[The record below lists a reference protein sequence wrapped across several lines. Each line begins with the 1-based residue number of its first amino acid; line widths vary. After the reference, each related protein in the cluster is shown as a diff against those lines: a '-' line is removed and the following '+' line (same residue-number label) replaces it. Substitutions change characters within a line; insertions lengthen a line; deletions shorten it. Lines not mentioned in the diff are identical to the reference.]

1 MDLCHCR
8 TKISGFGSSIS
19 KMVIVHPNPNN
30 NDSNKFETI
39 STSNDKHNNNKNETI
54 MSLSSLPLSLSSDGH
69 GKQLRCLKLSDG
81 RLLLKELR
89 GDGSVVSFYS
99 SEQSHDNN
107 LNNNEAQKITL
118 HVKELTP
125 VEINEELK
133 VSSIQSLD
141 IDGIYGIY
149 NVPSGLVLALI
160 VSSEEV
166 YKAPLPKFGTT
177 PLINVRKV
185 KRIEL
190 VTIPMKNLRSA
201 GACEAINS
209 KTSTGAVSTNPS
221 LLSTDSNAE
230 VILTSVS
237 NAITNREEARQVML
251 LRKSLKEHD
260 FYFTSNDFLDGKKNA
275 MHDIATNRLQNYFQT
290 QHHSSMSTEGRLLS
304 TPYMIPDSRF
314 FWNEEIVRALDS
326 TIARR
331 WVLPCTSAFVGVAT
345 NIPFQKSQSS
355 SQKSKEGSS
364 RLLESLTLWFAG
376 LFTSNKVGVDPGIDA
391 DHEGLV
397 YDQLLISRR
406 SRFRAGT
413 RFTRRGAD
421 ETGAVANYAE
431 SEQIIFVKRR
441 GKEYT
446 CQAELLD
453 VHSHV
458 QTRGSIPLLWSSPA
472 HVTT

>member
-1 MDLCHCR
+1 
-8 TKISGFGSSIS
+8 
-19 KMVIVHPNPNN
+19 MVIVHPNPNN

-190 VTIPMKNLRSA
+190 VTIPMKNSRSA
-201 GACEAINS
+201 GACEAVNS

-260 FYFTSNDFLDGKKNA
+260 FYYTSNDFLDGRKNA